1 MSLSLFVF
9 CCNVFQEELLNY
21 LEVERNFSLENY
33 IKWTL
38 CLALL
43 EVGKSELFLVSCVIL
58 AIDLQLS
65 QRMPRQ
71 LDRFWFSSKIRTR
84 FAHTSSANFSVLI
97 QFVDS

>member
-21 LEVERNFSLENY
+21 LEVERNFSL

-84 FAHTSSANFSVLI
+84 FAPTSSANFSVLI